1 MHQVKYMKYGGVKFR
16 PLVKPSEIN
25 RYVREISQNNKDSM
39 FEVAKEL
46 QSRGMIEII
55 SGDFGTEAD
64 DSCF

>member
-1 MHQVKYMKYGGVKFR
+1 MLRVKYLKFGGVKFR

-25 RYVREISQNNKDSM
+25 RYVRELSRNQKDSM

-46 QSRGMIEII
+46 QSKGMIEII
-55 SGDFGTEAD
+55 PGNFETEAD